1 MKLSIIGTGKIVH
14 DALDALRHVP
24 DIELTSVFAR
34 PKSRAKAEALAK
46 EWNIPQVWT
55 DYAQLLAEDAA
66 DFVYV
71 GLVNTVHYE
80 YAKQA
85 LEAGKNVIIE
95 KPFAPTYEEVKELI
109 DLAAAK
115 HCMILE
121 AVTLLYLPNFR
132 AMQDALA
139 QLGPIRAVQ
148 ANYSQYS
155 SRYDKYLAGMVLPAF
170 DPAMAG
176 GALYD
181 INIYN
186 LNLICGLFGAPV
198 SGTYTVNRGFNGVD
212 TSGVAVLRY
221 PAFFATAVGAKDSAS
236 RGFAVV
242 QGERGWMELEG
253 APNELPRVTLHADG
267 KDCVVES
274 NRYENRM
281 VSEFQSFAKIFE
293 TQNGAAVHRSNE
305 QSLRVAKLVD
315 ELRRSAG
322 LQAVH

>member
-1 MKLSIIGTGKIVH
+1 M
-14 DALDALRHVP
+14 P

-186 LNLICGLFGAPV
+186 LNLICGLFGALLSLQRLSAQRIRRAAAWPSCRA
-198 SGTYTVNRGFNGVD
+198 SGAGWSSRVRRTNCRASPFM
-212 TSGVAVLRY
+212 R
-221 PAFFATAVGAKDSAS
+221 TARTAS
-236 RGFAVV
+236 
-242 QGERGWMELEG
+242 
-253 APNELPRVTLHADG
+253 
-267 KDCVVES
+267 S
-274 NRYENRM
+274 NRIVTRT
-281 VSEFQSFAKIFE
+281 AW
-293 TQNGAAVHRSNE
+293 
-305 QSLRVAKLVD
+305 
-315 ELRRSAG
+315 
-322 LQAVH
+322 

>member
-186 LNLICGLFGAPV
+186 LNLICGLFGAPERA
-198 SGTYTVNRGFNGVD
+198 TYTVNRGFNGVD
-212 TSGVAVLRY
+212 TSGVAVLQY
-221 PAFFATAVGAKDSAS
+221 PTFFATAVGAKDSAS
-236 RGFAVV
+236 DGFCII
-242 QGERGWMELEG
+242 QGENGWLEMQG
-253 APNELPRVTLHADG
+253 APNELPRVVVHAEG
-267 KDCVVES
+267 KDCVVEA
-274 NRYENRM
+274 NAYEHRM
-281 VSEFQSFAKIFE
+281 VHEFQAFARIHA
-293 TQNGAAVHRSNE
+293 TQDFDAVRRSNE
-305 QSLRVAKLVD
+305 QSLCVAKLVD
-315 ELRRSAG
+315 ELRA
-322 LQAVH
+322 